1 MHLLLD
7 THVWLWSLMEPAR
20 LSSRTRDR
28 LVSPRSSLHLC
39 SVSVWEVL
47 VLAEKGRIALDGAP
61 ASWLR
66 EALAGS
72 PVTETPLTFDVA
84 LVSRSIELPH
94 GDPADRFI
102 AASAKVF
109 GLTLITADRRLIGC
123 RDIDVL
129 EA

>member
-1 MHLLLD
+1 MQLLLD
-7 THVWLWSLMEPAR
+7 THVWLWSLMAPAR

-47 VLAEKGRIALDGAP
+47 VLAEKGRIALDGEP

-109 GLTLITADRRLIGC
+109 GLTLVTADRRLIGC